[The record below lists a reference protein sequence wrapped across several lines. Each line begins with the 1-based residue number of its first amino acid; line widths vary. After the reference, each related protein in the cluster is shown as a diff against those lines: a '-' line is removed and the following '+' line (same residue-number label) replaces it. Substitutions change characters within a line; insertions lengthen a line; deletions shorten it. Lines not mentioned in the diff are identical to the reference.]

1 MLTAAE
7 SLLLV
12 IDIQERLLPVM
23 QDGARVVRN
32 AGILLQASAR
42 LEIPVLVTEQYP
54 QGLGPT
60 VPEIRTLAGH
70 AATLPKMDFSAF
82 GDTAIRRHIAGRR
95 RRRIVVTGIEAH
107 VCVLQTAL
115 GLVAEGHDVSV
126 VIDAVSSR
134 SADSVA
140 VAQQRMASAGV
151 TLVTA
156 EMCVFEWL
164 GTAAHPEFKA
174 LSRLIR

>member
-60 VPEIRTLAGH
+60 VPEIRALAGH
-70 AATLPKMDFSAF
+70 AATLPKMDFSAC
-82 GDTAIRRHIAGRR
+82 GDAAIRSHIADSRR
-95 RRRIVVTGIEAH
+95 RQIVVAGIEAH

-115 GLVAEGHDVSV
+115 GLAADGHDVSV
-126 VIDAVSSR
+126 VTDAISSR

-140 VAQQRMASAGV
+140 VAQQRMASAGI

-164 GTAAHPEFKA
+164 GTAAHPEFRA